1 MDPITILLAL
11 GALGFLGA
19 AVKKHV
25 LPAATDVPPAFLASL
40 SLHESGNNPN
50 VVNPTSHA
58 TGLFQ
63 ITSTALT
70 DYNRRHDTQI
80 KLDDMRNPALA
91 TSVAADHIKQIL
103 ALYKKRPSLK
113 PNWRDRRV
121 VELIVLGWNAGH
133 GGVHN
138 LARDLEAQ
146 GATPPQVTVNSV
158 SQLAAQRNI
167 PYISD
172 AGRVGWARQVAATYL
187 DRRVA

>member
-1 MDPITILLAL
+1 MDPITLAIAL
-11 GALGFLGA
+11 GALGLLGA
-19 AVKKHV
+19 AVKKRV
-25 LPAATDVPPAFLASL
+25 TSDVPSAFLAAL

-50 VVNPTSHA
+50 TVNPTSHA

-63 ITSTALT
+63 ITMTALT
-70 DYNRRHDTQI
+70 DYNRRHGTQI
-80 KLDDMRNPALA
+80 KLDDMRNPSLA
-91 TSVAADHIKQIL
+91 RAVAEDHIKQIV

-121 VELIVLGWNAGH
+121 VELIVLGWNSGH

-146 GATPPQVTVNSV
+146 GATPLQVTVNSV
-158 SQLAAQRNI
+158 SQLAAQRNV

-172 AGRVGWARQVAATYL
+172 PSRVGWARQVVTTYL

>member
-1 MDPITILLAL
+1 MDPITLAIALSAL
-11 GALGFLGA
+11 GLLGA
-19 AVKKHV
+19 AVKKRV
-25 LPAATDVPPAFLASL
+25 TPTVPPAFLAAL
-40 SLHESGNNPN
+40 AQHESGSNPN

-63 ITSTALT
+63 ITATALA
-70 DYNRRHDTQI
+70 DYNRRHATQI
-80 KLDDMRNPALA
+80 KLNDLLDPALSA
-91 TSVAADHIKQIL
+91 TIAEDHIKQIM

-138 LARDLEAQ
+138 LARDLEAG
-146 GATPPQVTVNSV
+146 GAAPPQVTVSSV
-158 SQLAAQRNI
+158 SQLAAQRNV

-172 AGRVGWARQVAATYL
+172 PNRVGWARQVASTYL